1 MTIQYKNQGINLSTT
16 GTTSVL
22 SCPTSAT
29 FILKQIQ
36 VDNSSSNPVN
46 LSVQVTDN
54 SASATFSI
62 SRKAI
67 AANTVSNI
75 ITQTLVLEG
84 GDILKMTAGT
94 ANEIQGIISYAQLD
108 RSQQNG

>member
-1 MTIQYKNQGINLSTT
+1 MTVQYKNQGINLTT
-16 GTTSVL
+16 TDTASVL
-22 SCPTSAT
+22 TCPTSAT
-29 FILKQIQ
+29 FLIKQVQ
-36 VDNSSSNPVN
+36 VDNSSGGPVN
-46 LSVQVTDN
+46 LSVQVTDT
-54 SASATFSI
+54 SASATYSI

-75 ITQTLVLEG
+75 ITQTLILEG

-108 RSQQNG
+108 RSQENG

>member
-46 LSVQVTDN
+46 LSVQVTDT
-54 SASATFSI
+54 SATATFRI
-62 SRKAI
+62 SGNPIPATTTKD
-67 AANTVSNI
+67 I
-75 ITQTLVLEG
+75 ITSTLVLEER
-84 GDILKMTAGT
+84 DILKMTAGT
-94 ANEIQGIISYAQLD
+94 AGELQGIISYAQID
-108 RSQQNG
+108 RSQENG

>member
-1 MTIQYKNQGINLSTT
+1 
-16 GTTSVL
+16 
-22 SCPTSAT
+22 
-29 FILKQIQ
+29 
-36 VDNSSSNPVN
+36 
-46 LSVQVTDN
+46 VQVTDT
-54 SASATFSI
+54 SASATFAI

-94 ANEIQGIISYAQLD
+94 ANEIQGIISYAQID
-108 RSQQNG
+108 RSQENG

>member
-1 MTIQYKNQGINLSTT
+1 MTIQYKNQGINLTTT
-16 GTTSVL
+16 GTAAVL
-22 SCPTSAT
+22 TCPTSAT
-29 FILKQIQ
+29 FLIRQVQ
-36 VDNSSSNPVN
+36 VDNSSGSPVN
-46 LSVQVTDN
+46 LSVQVTDT
-54 SASATFSI
+54 SASTTYSI

-75 ITQTLVLEG
+75 ITQPLVLEG

-108 RSQQNG
+108 RSQENG

>member
-22 SCPTSAT
+22 TCPTSAT
-29 FILKQIQ
+29 LLVKQIQ
-36 VDNSSSNPVN
+36 VDNSSGSPVN
-46 LSVQVTDN
+46 LSVQVTDT
-54 SASATFSI
+54 SASATFAI

-67 AANTVSNI
+67 AANTASNI
-75 ITQTLVLEG
+75 ITQTLVLEA

-94 ANEIQGIISYAQLD
+94 ADEIQGIISYAQLD
-108 RSQQNG
+108 RSQENG